1 MTKDFKP
8 DPTEKLYT
16 FDDVQGVDEAKSEV
30 EEIVDFLRN
39 PEKFQRLGAKLPTG
53 SQSDCVVSVHQT
65 EYEIQTVSPSLRYP
79 RKQSCI
85 LIIFVRCIHTSNCF
99 SIL

>member
-1 MTKDFKP
+1 MLQYHLCVFNEPIAPHPPRIAQQMTKDFKP

-53 SQSDCVVSVHQT
+53 SQSDCVVSLL
-65 EYEIQTVSPSLRYP
+65 Y
-79 RKQSCI
+79 C
-85 LIIFVRCIHTSNCF
+85 TSN
-99 SIL
+99 

>member
-16 FDDVQGVDEAKSEV
+16 FDDVQGVDEAKAEV

-53 SQSDCVVSVHQT
+53 IATNRCFCTVH
-65 EYEIQTVSPSLRYP
+65 
-79 RKQSCI
+79 
-85 LIIFVRCIHTSNCF
+85 
-99 SIL
+99 